1 MYKTNNSQ
9 NHPLSIVNL
18 KLDTAERLPC
28 LVEQDTWLPIRL
40 VTRWTV
46 RYRRYHVQSSTLNRN
61 LHSLKRLYEWAWSEA
76 GIDLDEF
83 LLQGQMLNARQL
95 ESLAACLRVSP
106 ANPADV
112 VSANH
117 YNDHLS
123 VCENFLKWALD
134 AQNRGGL
141 DTSTIEGL
149 SYKRVQLTYLF
160 RSLRTRH
167 TPSRRIEPL
176 TLPEVQAIRAAIG
189 PQKDAAGSWQF
200 PGTGFSRQTAMRNW
214 LMFETALELG
224 LRRGELLKLRLD
236 CLPRGVQDG
245 IKVMRFPDDPY
256 DSRTIEPGVKTAERI
271 VPASRNLLSAL
282 RAYIT
287 GSPPQGRVKGQS
299 PYLFVTR
306 SGEPVSLIMAD
317 KIIQAIGRYSQ
328 VNPLYW
334 HRLRHTWA
342 ENMAELLS
350 QQPNGMDV
358 LLYLGGWTARDSV
371 RPYIQST
378 VARQAQEAM
387 RAYQESLYIEAPD
400 GGVS

>member
-9 NHPLSIVNL
+9 NRPLSVVNL

-28 LVEQDTWLPIRL
+28 LVEQGTWLPIRL

-76 GIDLDEF
+76 SIDLDEF

-95 ESLAACLRVSP
+95 ESLAACLRASP
-106 ANPADV
+106 VNPADV

-123 VCENFLKWALD
+123 ICENFLKWALD

-141 DTSTIEGL
+141 DTSTIEEL
-149 SYKRVQLTYLF
+149 AHRRAHLTYLF
-160 RSLRTRH
+160 RSLRTRN

-176 TLPEVQAIRAAIG
+176 TLIEVQTVRVAIG

-236 CLPRGVQDG
+236 CLPRGAQDG
-245 IKVMRFPDDPY
+245 IKVMRFPDDPH
-256 DSRTIEPGVKTAERI
+256 DSRTVEPGVKTAERI
-271 VPASRNLLSAL
+271 VPASRNLLSTL

-287 GSPPQGRVKGQS
+287 GSPPQGRVKGKS

-328 VNPLYW
+328 VRPLSW